1 MVNKN
6 KNPEIRFKGFTEDWE
21 EQLLSNIC
29 NIVGGGTPS
38 TMIPEYWGGDIDWYS
53 PTEIGKEIYAL
64 GSIKKITKL
73 GFENCSAKILPPE
86 KTILFTSRAG
96 IGDMAILKKEGTTN
110 QGFQSFILN
119 NDINTYFIYS
129 ARPLIKKF
137 SLKNASGS
145 TFLEISGKTLEKM
158 VIHLPKTTE
167 QKQIG
172 IFFQNLDNLITLH
185 QKKYD
190 KLVIL
195 KKAMMEKMFPKNGAL
210 VPEIRFKGFSG
221 DWEKDSLGNIYNFQ
235 YGIFNIN
242 PSNGG
247 EFPVYGANGIIGGYT
262 EYNAENSIIIGHMGE
277 YAGIVLWDKGKHFV
291 TYNGIITKP
300 KNEKILLKFGYFM
313 LFKLNL
319 RKICGGSGQ
328 PFLSYSTL
336 NNISSMFPKS
346 NEEQEKI
353 GSYFESLDNQIDLHK
368 TQIEKLNNIKKACF
382 SKMFV
387 AQD

>member
-1 MVNKN
+1 
-6 KNPEIRFKGFTEDWE
+6 
-21 EQLLSNIC
+21 
-29 NIVGGGTPS
+29 
-38 TMIPEYWGGDIDWYS
+38 
-53 PTEIGKEIYAL
+53 
-64 GSIKKITKL
+64 
-73 GFENCSAKILPPE
+73 
-86 KTILFTSRAG
+86 
-96 IGDMAILKKEGTTN
+96 MAILKREGSTN

-119 NDINTYFIYS
+119 KDINTYFIYS
-129 ARPLIKKF
+129 AGPLIKKF

-158 VIHLPKTTE
+158 VIHLPKPTE

-185 QKKYD
+185 QKRYD
-190 KLVIL
+190 KLVVL
-195 KKAMMEKMFPKNGAL
+195 KKAMLVKMFPKKGAL

-247 EFPVYGANGIIGGYT
+247 DFPVYGANGIIGGYT

-300 KNEKILLKFGYFM
+300 KNEIILIKFGYFM
-313 LFKLNL
+313 LYKLNL

-346 NEEQEKI
+346 IEEQQKI
-353 GSYFESLDNQIDLHK
+353 GTYFESLDNQIELHK
-368 TQIEKLNNIKKACF
+368 IQIEKLNNIKKACF